1 MNIEHLKEEKR
12 ALLLR
17 LYQINFLIKR
27 GVKSITLKEI
37 SKNVERFTGV
47 DVENS
52 NNSKKDSVEAR
63 ELFFRYGFECGYE
76 GATLS
81 RFAKCSRSAAI
92 CSVKRHK
99 KLCKTSK
106 PKQEYYDRFL
116 KLMKNVKKEKNRTQI

>member
-37 SKNVERFTGV
+37 SRNVERFTGV

-99 KLCKTSK
+99 KVCKTSK
-106 PKQEYYDRFL
+106 PKQEYYNRFL
-116 KLMKNVKKEKNRTQI
+116 KLMENAKKEKSRIQV

>member
-37 SKNVERFTGV
+37 SRNVERFTGV

-81 RFAKCSRSAAI
+81 RFAKCSRSI
-92 CSVKRHK
+92 S
-99 KLCKTSK
+99 
-106 PKQEYYDRFL
+106 
-116 KLMKNVKKEKNRTQI
+116 

>member
-37 SKNVERFTGV
+37 SRNVERFTGV
-47 DVENS
+47 DVENK

-99 KLCKTSK
+99 KVCKTSK
-106 PKQEYYDRFL
+106 PKQEYYNRFL
-116 KLMKNVKKEKNRTQI
+116 KLMENAKKEKSRIQV